1 MKISRGNPVF
11 TAMIKLMDF
20 GIQKFYFYLAS
31 IIAEGTQAELA
42 HAKILDAIAKGFSRI
57 SEIWLGIYSG

>member
-1 MKISRGNPVF
+1 
-11 TAMIKLMDF
+11 MIKLMDF
-20 GIQKFYFYLAS
+20 GIQRFYFYLAS
-31 IIAEGTQAELA
+31 IIAEGTEAELA